1 MLSQHMNKRNIPK
14 PTDAELSILRV
25 LWEKGPSTVREVC
38 DILNTSKKT
47 RYTTALKFLQILF
60 EKGLVTRDESQK
72 THVYTA
78 ALSQDETQKQLVE
91 DLLQKAFNGSAEQLV
106 LHAISTKQASAEDMT
121 EIRNLIRRVEQKN
134 GVNET
139 AENS

>member
-1 MLSQHMNKRNIPK
+1 MNKRNIPK

-25 LWEKGPSTVREVC
+25 LWDKGPSTVREVC
-38 DILNTSKKT
+38 DVLNTTKTT

-72 THVYTA
+72 THIYTA
-78 ALSQDETQKQLVE
+78 AFSQGETQRQLVE

-106 LHAISTKQASAEDMT
+106 LQAIGTKRASEEDMT
-121 EIRNLIRRVEQKN
+121 EIRNLIRKVEKKN
-134 GVNET
+134 GINET
-139 AENS
+139 PENS